1 MNMENLHV
9 LSLFLPTFFLLSCS
23 IPVVSQCLDDPRSAL
38 LQLQQGLY
46 HSHNFT
52 LSSKSELWDVNTDC
66 CSWKGVTCDAL
77 GHVIGL
83 DLSYRELSSNFQ
95 SVFNLHHI
103 RREYFNSSTE
113 WCQTA
118 WLTLPNL
125 RVLSL
130 SDCGLPGSLCSSLSK
145 LHFLSKLNLNPNPIS
160 YLPPN
165 FLKISSRLVS
175 LNLSCCN
182 LSGHFPTEVFL
193 SLKMQSI
200 DISQNHNLEGQ
211 LPTFPLNSTLKVLSL
226 CGTNFSGKLPESLG
240 NVKFLTKLELS
251 LCNFS
256 RQIPSTI
263 ANLRNLVHLNL
274 EFNNFSGLIPSFH
287 RSGVPNLA
295 YLNLQRN
302 RLSGPVHSS
311 IFTLPSLH
319 TLLLGG
325 NQLVGEIDEFPNASC
340 SLMQYLD
347 LNHNYLSGSIPKS
360 IVQLPRLELL
370 SIGYNSFGSMRLDM
384 LSQLK
389 NLRARDLSNESL
401 TSSQGSLPRSIC
413 NLTQLKYFSVSNN
426 KLSGS
431 IPNCL
436 GNISNLSLLQL
447 GGNNFTGIFYGTIQF
462 SEAEKAFSML
472 HILDLAS
479 SKFSGDLSAQFLQCF
494 KAMMLTI
501 TDNKAKPKYV
511 GDGYYHDSV
520 TIVNKGNAIF
530 YEKILS
536 VFTCLDLSNNSFHG
550 RIPEEIRNLI

>member
-1 MNMENLHV
+1 MYGTSEAPKSSVCSKQMNMENLHV

-103 RREYFNSSTE
+103 RR
-113 WCQTA
+113 
-118 WLTLPNL
+118 
-125 RVLSL
+125 
-130 SDCGLPGSLCSSLSK
+130 
-145 LHFLSKLNLNPNPIS
+145 
-160 YLPPN
+160 
-165 FLKISSRLVS
+165 LVS
-175 LNLSCCN
+175 LNLPCCN

-389 NLRARDLSNESL
+389 NLRARDLSNVSL
-401 TSSQGSLPRSIC
+401 SIGNDNK
-413 NLTQLKYFSVSNN
+413 NLTF
-426 KLSGS
+426 
-431 IPNCL
+431 P
-436 GNISNLSLLQL
+436 QL
-447 GGNNFTGIFYGTIQF
+447 GER
-462 SEAEKAFSML
+462 S
-472 HILDLAS
+472 
-479 SKFSGDLSAQFLQCF
+479 
-494 KAMMLTI
+494 
-501 TDNKAKPKYV
+501 
-511 GDGYYHDSV
+511 
-520 TIVNKGNAIF
+520 
-530 YEKILS
+530 
-536 VFTCLDLSNNSFHG
+536 
-550 RIPEEIRNLI
+550 

>member
-1 MNMENLHV
+1 
-9 LSLFLPTFFLLSCS
+9 
-23 IPVVSQCLDDPRSAL
+23 
-38 LQLQQGLY
+38 
-46 HSHNFT
+46 
-52 LSSKSELWDVNTDC
+52 
-66 CSWKGVTCDAL
+66 
-77 GHVIGL
+77 
-83 DLSYRELSSNFQ
+83 
-95 SVFNLHHI
+95 
-103 RREYFNSSTE
+103 
-113 WCQTA
+113 
-118 WLTLPNL
+118 
-125 RVLSL
+125 
-130 SDCGLPGSLCSSLSK
+130 
-145 LHFLSKLNLNPNPIS
+145 
-160 YLPPN
+160 
-165 FLKISSRLVS
+165 
-175 LNLSCCN
+175 
-182 LSGHFPTEVFL
+182 
-193 SLKMQSI
+193 MQSI

-263 ANLRNLVHLNL
+263 TNLRNLVHLNL

-370 SIGYNSFGSMRLDM
+370 SIGYNSFGSMKLDM

-389 NLRARDLSNESL
+389 NLRARDLSN
-401 TSSQGSLPRSIC
+401 
-413 NLTQLKYFSVSNN
+413 
-426 KLSGS
+426 
-431 IPNCL
+431 
-436 GNISNLSLLQL
+436 
-447 GGNNFTGIFYGTIQF
+447 
-462 SEAEKAFSML
+462 
-472 HILDLAS
+472 
-479 SKFSGDLSAQFLQCF
+479 
-494 KAMMLTI
+494 AMMLTI
-501 TDNKAKPKYV
+501 TDNKAKPKYI

-530 YEKILS
+530 YEKILN

-550 RIPEEIRNLI
+550 RIPEEIRDLISLKVLNLSQNSFCGQIPFGLENLKELESLDFSLNKLSGKIPPQLTSLTFLEALNLSYNQLEGIIPQSNQFFTFLNDSYQGNRILCGPPLTRNCDEVGVPLSPPEEDADSLIEGISDWKIVLIGYGCGLVIGLCIGYTVLNEMGNKCLDSFEGNGKRKRKTAR

>member
-23 IPVVSQCLDDPRSAL
+23 IPVVSQCLDDQRSAL

-103 RREYFNSSTE
+103 RRFNFIKNNFNSTLFSSQFDELPNLTHFNLSESCFYDQISKKISYLTRLISLDLSNQDYCYKRNKQSLDLYNSYFPTLKLEKPNFKTLMKSLTELYLDEVNISTQSTE

-118 WLTLPNL
+118 SLTLPNL

-256 RQIPSTI
+256 GQIPSTI

-370 SIGYNSFGSMRLDM
+370 SIGYNSFGSMKLDM

-389 NLRARDLSNESL
+389 NLRTRDLSNVSL
-401 TSSQGSLPRSIC
+401 SIGNDNKNLSNVSLSIGNDNK
-413 NLTQLKYFSVSNN
+413 NLTF
-426 KLSGS
+426 
-431 IPNCL
+431 P
-436 GNISNLSLLQL
+436 QL
-447 GGNNFTGIFYGTIQF
+447 G
-462 SEAEKAFSML
+462 E
-472 HILDLAS
+472 
-479 SKFSGDLSAQFLQCF
+479 LS
-494 KAMMLTI
+494 
-501 TDNKAKPKYV
+501 
-511 GDGYYHDSV
+511 
-520 TIVNKGNAIF
+520 
-530 YEKILS
+530 
-536 VFTCLDLSNNSFHG
+536 
-550 RIPEEIRNLI
+550 